1 MCQEQGSGVEGRKP
15 RVLLP
20 LMLKIPSFFFFF
32 LGFVLLCIFK
42 GKCSKAMKGGAASIL
57 LLAAVSS
64 QKLEV
69 KCLLQIQ
76 L

>member
-1 MCQEQGSGVEGRKP
+1 MPGTGKRGGREETKSTASFNAQNT
-15 RVLLP
+15 V
-20 LMLKIPSFFFFF
+20 FFFFF

-42 GKCSKAMKGGAASIL
+42 GKRSRAMKGGVASIL

>member
-1 MCQEQGSGVEGRKP
+1 MPGTGKRGGREETKSTASFNAQNT
-15 RVLLP
+15 V
-20 LMLKIPSFFFFF
+20 FFFFF
-32 LGFVLLCIFK
+32 LLGFVLLCIFK
-42 GKCSKAMKGGAASIL
+42 GKRSRAMKGGVASIL
-57 LLAAVSS
+57 LLAAVLS

>member
-1 MCQEQGSGVEGRKP
+1 MPGTGKQGGREETKSTASFNAQNT
-15 RVLLP
+15 V
-20 LMLKIPSFFFFF
+20 FFFL